1 MNCDSSNREAPIS
14 FLLINSMPKP
24 LIHRHSAECLDP
36 LGNKSKTCIRHSN
49 NTSYPMADSSQNE
62 LSLSDLTLTKPR
74 RKRRGLGA
82 KMLEDTSS
90 KTALTAIE
98 SYNHASSLG
107 CSFSQRSSSARDGSR
122 NFGKSRSMI
131 DTSNVSNY
139 SSSRR
144 SFGDASVHEDGSMA
158 DNSVCSISSNI
169 SSSSRVRCLKG
180 IRRRR
185 STPATRRWREQ
196 CSRLY
201 KEHVLDACPEQQTVL
216 AVTTAAATKIQS
228 CVRRLLLKEN
238 KTKQKTISEA

>member
-1 MNCDSSNREAPIS
+1 MNYDSSNREAPIS

-62 LSLSDLTLTKPR
+62 LSLSDLTLTKPSR
-74 RKRRGLGA
+74 RRRRGLGA
-82 KMLEDTSS
+82 KILEDTSS

-107 CSFSQRSSSARDGSR
+107 CSFSQR
-122 NFGKSRSMI
+122 SRSMI

-144 SFGDASVHEDGSMA
+144 SFGDASVHEDGSMT

-228 CVRRLLLKEN
+228 CVRRLLLKES